1 MKRFVARVS
10 LWAAALVVLLGWFTL
25 WPGITW
31 AQSNYVLRIAAA
43 PPKGDIR
50 YEAVYYLQKEVP
62 KATGGRVKVEVFE
75 GTLGSEREILERL
88 TLETL
93 EGYLGST
100 GPLQALTGE
109 PLASLYDVPY
119 LFKDWGHLYRVAK
132 SDVGRKLNEKMM
144 AKGIRI
150 LDYVSMGTRA
160 VYTRTKPIKAAADL
174 QKLKIRVMENPVYIA
189 MYKEFGAIPVPM
201 AWGEIYTSLQTGV
214 LDAVDGSLS
223 SGLAS
228 KHTESVKYVTF
239 LANHV
244 VIASILAVSERWWNG
259 LPADIRG
266 QIARVAAEAAAYEQ
280 KKNEEYQDQLKREWQ
295 KAGVQFTEP
304 DRKEMEMIA
313 RRVYPAVEKGI
324 GKEIFQRVIEMS
336 K

>member
-1 MKRFVARVS
+1 MKKTFERCS
-10 LWAAALVVLLGWFTL
+10 LWLAVAFVMSWWVALS
-25 WPGITW
+25 PGLAW
-31 AQSNYVLRIAAA
+31 GQAKYVMRIAGA

-50 YEAVYYLQKEVP
+50 YEAVYYLQREIP
-62 KATGGRVKVEVFE
+62 KATGGRVNVEVFQ

-88 TLETL
+88 TLGTL
-93 EGYLGST
+93 EGYMGST

-109 PLASLYDVPY
+109 ALASLYDVPY
-119 LFKDWGHLYRVAK
+119 LFKDWDHLYRVAK
-132 SDVGRKLNEKMM
+132 SDIGEKLNEKTVS
-144 AKGIRI
+144 KGIRI
-150 LDYVSMGTRA
+150 LDYVSMGNRA
-160 VYTRTKPIKAAADL
+160 VYTRNKPIKAAGDL

-244 VIASILAVSERWWNG
+244 VIASILAVSEQWWRN

-266 QIARVAAEAAAYEQ
+266 QIEKVTVEAATYEQ
-280 KKNEEYQDQLKREWQ
+280 KKNDQYQDELKREWQ
-295 KAGVQFTEP
+295 KAGVQFTDP
-304 DRKEMEMIA
+304 DRKEMETIA
-313 RRVYPAVEKGI
+313 RRVYPMVEKSI
-324 GKEIFQRVIEMS
+324 GTDTIHRVIELA